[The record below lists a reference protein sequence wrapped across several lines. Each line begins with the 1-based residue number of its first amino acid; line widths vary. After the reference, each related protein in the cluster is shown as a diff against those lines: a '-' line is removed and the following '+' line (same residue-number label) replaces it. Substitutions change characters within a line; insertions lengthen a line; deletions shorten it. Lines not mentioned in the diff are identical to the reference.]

1 MNIGKTLPPLPPVHP
16 HPLTS
21 PCLIFPISALLQCL
35 LVVGSC
41 KQREVTIFSRILRH
55 PDFGPALM
63 SLVVEGGF
71 DSRSWGEEPA
81 VGELGGLLAL
91 ARSALLPRDPSCV
104 FPAPKGRC
112 RARFFT
118 IFEFF
123 LSMRLTI
130 WTMKRTSVE
139 HFLQN
144 NYCLRV
150 YFCDCLTWEA
160 GRDDKGVGYV
170 K

>member
-1 MNIGKTLPPLPPVHP
+1 MNTGKTLPPLPPVHP

-71 DSRSWGEEPA
+71 DSRSWGEEP
-81 VGELGGLLAL
+81 
-91 ARSALLPRDPSCV
+91 
-104 FPAPKGRC
+104 
-112 RARFFT
+112 
-118 IFEFF
+118 
-123 LSMRLTI
+123 
-130 WTMKRTSVE
+130 
-139 HFLQN
+139 
-144 NYCLRV
+144 
-150 YFCDCLTWEA
+150 
-160 GRDDKGVGYV
+160 GVGRSSCSSQVCFAPPRPVLCLPCSQGEVPSQIFYNI
-170 K
+170 

>member
-71 DSRSWGEEPA
+71 DSRSWAGGRSL
-81 VGELGGLLAL
+81 VLG
-91 ARSALLPRDPSCV
+91 SWEV
-104 FPAPKGRC
+104 FS
-112 RARFFT
+112 
-118 IFEFF
+118 
-123 LSMRLTI
+123 L
-130 WTMKRTSVE
+130 
-139 HFLQN
+139 
-144 NYCLRV
+144 
-150 YFCDCLTWEA
+150 
-160 GRDDKGVGYV
+160 
-170 K
+170 